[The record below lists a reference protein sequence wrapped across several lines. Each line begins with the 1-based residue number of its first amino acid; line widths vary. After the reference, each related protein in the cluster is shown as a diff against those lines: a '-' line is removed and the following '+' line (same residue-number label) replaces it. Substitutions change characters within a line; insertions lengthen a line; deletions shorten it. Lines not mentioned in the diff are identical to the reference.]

1 MLEIRFV
8 PRFSKSIARKPR
20 NKNYN
25 EIFIDKNLLL
35 VLGWDAKQ
43 RIR

>member
-1 MLEIRFV
+1 MNLGGALFYQD
-8 PRFSKSIARKPR
+8 FSSLI
-20 NKNYN
+20 NSN
-25 EIFIDKNLLL
+25 EIFIDENLLL